1 MAAQRT
7 WVVDAAGGAGSQ
19 FRAIVPLLGLPSQ
32 PASTPWGQ
40 LWIDPDAHLFVDCG
54 VIPAGR
60 SHSYALA
67 HGAVPPGFT
76 CTVQTVLFHG
86 TVLLSTPSPVLFR

>member
-7 WVVDAAGGAGSQ
+7 WVVDAAGGAGAS
-19 FRAIVPLLGLPSQ
+19 FARSSPLLGLPWQ

-40 LWIDPDAHLFVDCG
+40 LWIDPDAHLVVDFG

-76 CTVQTVLFHG
+76 CTVQMVLFHG
-86 TVLLSTPSPVLFR
+86 TFLLRTPSPVLFR